1 MSEEWTETGV
11 QHLLIYIYDA
21 SGSPIGMAYRDST
34 YVSGAFD
41 FYLFAKNIQGD
52 ILYIYNTSGTRV
64 ATYTYDAWGKC
75 YVTYQNGGASTA
87 ARYNPFRYRGYYY
100 DTETGFYYLN
110 SRYYDPSVGRFLN
123 ADGYING
130 NGDLIGYNM
139 FAYCGNNPVIGYD
152 PLGEWNW
159 GKIAEGALL
168 AAIGALT
175 VATVVLT
182 GGSCLPLVALAYA
195 TVATAGTLLVGI
207 GASEMIEGVT
217 DTNPLREYMG
227 EDTYETVKNASI
239 AVAAMAPAVVSIGSE
254 ISICFVEGT
263 QIATGEGLVPIEDI
277 QPGDLVWATDPDTG
291 ETALKPVVQTFRN
304 ETEEWI
310 HVTVNGEEITCTPN
324 HPFYSPVK
332 GWTSAIDLRAGD
344 ILVMLNGEYVVVE
357 QVQHEL
363 LESPVKVYNFEVED
377 FHTYYVGQTTILV
390 HNDCKP
396 KSPSKVSDNYINSN
410 NIDAHAFK
418 NQAGKIP
425 KSQISKYDIYKD
437 TANKGKLWV
446 GDKAGKVWRETTYFF
461 KDLMN
466 LWRKNEF
473 E

>member
-1 MSEEWTETGV
+1 
-11 QHLLIYIYDA
+11 
-21 SGSPIGMAYRDST
+21 MAYRDST

-52 ILYIYNTSGTRV
+52 ILYIYNTSGTRLV
-64 ATYTYDAWGKC
+64 TYTYDSWGN
-75 YVTYQNGGASTA
+75 VTTSYSNGGASTA

-110 SRYYDPSVGRFLN
+110 SRYYDPAVGRFLN

-159 GKIAEGALL
+159 GKIAGGAFF

-227 EDTYETVKNASI
+227 EDTYETVKNTSI
-239 AVAAMAPAVVSIGSE
+239 AVI
-254 ISICFVEGT
+254 
-263 QIATGEGLVPIEDI
+263 
-277 QPGDLVWATDPDTG
+277 
-291 ETALKPVVQTFRN
+291 
-304 ETEEWI
+304 
-310 HVTVNGEEITCTPN
+310 
-324 HPFYSPVK
+324 
-332 GWTSAIDLRAGD
+332 
-344 ILVMLNGEYVVVE
+344 
-357 QVQHEL
+357 
-363 LESPVKVYNFEVED
+363 
-377 FHTYYVGQTTILV
+377 
-390 HNDCKP
+390 
-396 KSPSKVSDNYINSN
+396 
-410 NIDAHAFK
+410 
-418 NQAGKIP
+418 
-425 KSQISKYDIYKD
+425 
-437 TANKGKLWV
+437 
-446 GDKAGKVWRETTYFF
+446 
-461 KDLMN
+461 
-466 LWRKNEF
+466 
-473 E
+473 